1 MRCLNFW
8 DNKNFWGAK
17 SGPLTHASA
26 VNLKMKKSFCFL
38 SFCNIFIFLI
48 LVHCKSFLA
57 NSIIYFDG
65 FWFPYLENEE
75 NLKYL
80 AQIFSKGELQ
90 EKFLLK
96 VSTISTVLNLMK
108 LKKDTTFI
116 NTTAIF
122 FFKRRVN
129 QIFVLGH

>member
-1 MRCLNFW
+1 MTNI
-8 DNKNFWGAK
+8 
-17 SGPLTHASA
+17 
-26 VNLKMKKSFCFL
+26 
-38 SFCNIFIFLI
+38 FCNIFIFLI

-75 NLKYL
+75 NHKYL

-96 VSTISTVLNLMK
+96 ISTISTVLNLMK